1 MARRRRDVDLFD
13 QFDSGPKPRLTT
25 ASVRMTKDEKL
36 ALRVAALGCGLPVYR
51 YLHELVMPTVY
62 RDADMVMTKLSG
74 NIEAAQSA

>member
-1 MARRRRDVDLFD
+1 MARKRRNVDLFD
-13 QFDSGPKPRLTT
+13 QFYAGPPPKPTT

-62 RDADMVMTKLSG
+62 RDADMVMTRLS
-74 NIEAAQSA
+74 NRIEGVRNA